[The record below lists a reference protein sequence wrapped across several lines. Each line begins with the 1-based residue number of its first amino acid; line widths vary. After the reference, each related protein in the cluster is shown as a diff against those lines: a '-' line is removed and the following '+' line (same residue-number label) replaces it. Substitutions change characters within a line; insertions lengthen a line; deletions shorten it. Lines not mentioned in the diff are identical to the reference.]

1 MTPGEE
7 LVGTIE
13 YRLRAEPPAKAR
25 LFINWK
31 DRTGAWLGVY
41 TTVGFNADS
50 LGRADEWQE
59 AFCRQ
64 VVPAGAAT
72 AVFQFGAMD
81 LATDDVVE
89 FQKPYFGK
97 IAAP

>member
-1 MTPGEE
+1 
-7 LVGTIE
+7 VE
-13 YRLRAEPPAKAR
+13 YRLPADPPAKAR
-25 LFINWK
+25 LAIIWK
-31 DRTGAWLGVY
+31 DRTGAWLGAY

-50 LGRADEWQE
+50 LGRADDWQE

-72 AVFQFGAMD
+72 AVFQFGAENLD
-81 LATDDVVE
+81 PDTTVE